1 LYIVITGLGFA
12 WVIVG
17 QDTRIDGIVVIPDLG
32 WLVPCLAK
40 KDTHIFV
47 GINERYFIVQNA
59 MRTWISTSIHTHP
72 AWATRRSLNKAL
84 FKGGTLCNEGI
95 KIWGSDNGMTDT
107 TQAIGTKLVG
117 EDKENLSRHDGFS
130 FEKNQFGPLIGRYND
145 AQRRAFVFERAKYLN
160 GMLV

>member
-12 WVIVG
+12 RVIVG
-17 QDTRIDGIVVIPDLG
+17 QDARIDGIVVIPDLG
-32 WLVPCLAK
+32 RLVSCLAK

-47 GINERYFIVQNA
+47 CVNERYFIVQNA
-59 MRTWISTSIHTHP
+59 MGTCISTGIHTHP

-95 KIWGSDNGMTDT
+95 EIWGFDNGMTDT

-117 EDKENLSRHDGFS
+117 EDKENVSRHDGFS
-130 FEKNQFGPLIGRYND
+130 FEKTQFGPLIGRYND
-145 AQRRAFVFERAKYLN
+145 AQRRAFVFEK
-160 GMLV
+160 V

>member
-17 QDTRIDGIVVIPDLG
+17 QDARIDGIVVIPDLG
-32 WLVPCLAK
+32 RLVSCIAK

-47 GINERYFIVQNA
+47 CINERYFIVQNA
-59 MRTWISTSIHTHP
+59 MGTWISTGIHTHP

-95 KIWGSDNGMTDT
+95 KTWGFDNGMTDT

-117 EDKENLSRHDGFS
+117 EDKENVSGHDGLS
-130 FEKNQFGPLIGRYND
+130 FEKTQFGPLIGRYND
-145 AQRRAFVFERAKYLN
+145 DQRRAFVFEK
-160 GMLV
+160 V